1 MNATFERRITFYKAC
16 AEKPIKKKMNWCET
30 FIALLKGYCAISIL
44 IMPIGF
50 LTGGWA
56 ASSILEAASAVVTT
70 ICAAKLVSVGL
81 KSGVYSYSLIIEK
94 AFGSKGRVILDI
106 MIAST

>member
-1 MNATFERRITFYKAC
+1 MRLYKAC

-50 LTGGWA
+50 LTVYQFNA
-56 ASSILEAASAVVTT
+56 LDYQTIQIHSDISLQCSAT
-70 ICAAKLVSVGL
+70 ISQMAGFFKKTKC
-81 KSGVYSYSLIIEK
+81 
-94 AFGSKGRVILDI
+94 
-106 MIAST
+106 